1 MFDEIDINETELH
14 KLFPEAFN
22 MLLRDHTRFRD
33 FKIRNARTMNTEE
46 IDSHVDDPENLI
58 IWATDD
64 YAYLGKDDKDNK
76 YAFHK
81 PITVETVCDDNG
93 WIIKPRCKKSP
104 AEQIQRVKD
113 KAEVFTPS
121 WVCNA
126 QNNLIDDAWFGCKG
140 VFNEEITREDGTH
153 SWISTTE
160 EITQYPEGKTWK
172 DYVRDVR
179 LEITCGEAPYL
190 CSRYDT
196 TTGDPIPLNN
206 RIGLLDRKFRV
217 ISEHCHKSGEWL
229 AMAKEAVQSIYG
241 FEWQGDNLL
250 LARESLLCTYLE
262 YYQAKFK
269 EMPKKK
275 SVNYIAYVIS
285 WNIWQMDGLKMVV
298 PDSCSNVYEE
308 TLFGREKKECEA
320 CQKGELH
327 NHIGLT
333 CYIRNWRKPKD
344 KRDIPFSSL
353 LR

>member
-1 MFDEIDINETELH
+1 MFDEIDIKETELH

-33 FKIRNARTMNTEE
+33 FKNRNKGNMSEEE
-46 IDSHVDDPENLI
+46 IKAHVDDPENLI

-64 YAYLGKDDKDNK
+64 YAYLGEE
-76 YAFHK
+76 YSFHK
-81 PITVETVCDDNG
+81 PITVKTVCDDNG

-126 QNNLIDDAWFGCKG
+126 QNNLIDDAWFGRKG
-140 VFNEEITREDGTH
+140 VFNEEITKGDGTR
-153 SWISTTE
+153 SWVSTKG
-160 EITQYPEGKTWK
+160 EITDYPKGKTWK

-179 LEITCGEAPYL
+179 LEVTCGEAPYL

-196 TTGDPIPLNN
+196 TTGAPIPLYD
-206 RIGLLDRKFRV
+206 RIGLFDRKIRV
-217 ISEHCHKSGEWL
+217 LSEHCHTSGEWL
-229 AMAKEAVQSIYG
+229 DMAKEAVQNIYG
-241 FEWQGDNLL
+241 YEWQGDNLL
-250 LARESLLCTYLE
+250 LARESLLCSYLE
-262 YYQAKFK
+262 YYQTKFGT
-269 EMPKKK
+269 MPLKK

-298 PDSCSNVYEE
+298 PDSCSNVFVD
-308 TLFGREKKECEA
+308 TLFGREKQECEA
-320 CQKGELH
+320 CKNGDMH

-333 CYIRNWRKPKD
+333 CYIRNWKKAKD